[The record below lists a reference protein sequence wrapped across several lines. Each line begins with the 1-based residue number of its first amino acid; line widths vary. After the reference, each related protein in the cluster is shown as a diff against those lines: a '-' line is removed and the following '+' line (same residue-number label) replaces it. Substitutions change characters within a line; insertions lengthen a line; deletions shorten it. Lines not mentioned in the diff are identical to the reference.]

1 MSATDYQDLSVTYA
15 ALLLHDAGIAIT
27 SDKLQALFK
36 AAEIEVPPFYTRL
49 YVRVLTNRSIDDLLN
64 RTSAAPVA
72 AAPAAAAASAAA
84 APAEDKAAAKPAKE
98 EEVEEEDMD
107 AGGLFGDADDY

>member
-1 MSATDYQDLSVTYA
+1 M
-15 ALLLHDAGIAIT
+15 
-27 SDKLQALFK
+27 
-36 AAEIEVPPFYTRL
+36 PPFYTRL